1 MIRVMFA
8 VLMLALVLMLSLV
21 LVVTAGSVAHAGA
34 LQPPEGRKIRVAVV
48 MTEGAVVIDYAGP
61 WEVFANVHTGTGDMD
76 RQMPFELY
84 TVGRDRQPIHTSGGA
99 MKPGMT
105 VVPDYAF
112 ADAPAP
118 DVVVVGA
125 QSGDEQLGPW
135 LRKLHEQHALIMS
148 VCTGAFRVAESG
160 LLDGKPATTYH
171 ASLQRL
177 ANQYPHIDVRSSV
190 RYVQSDPLIV
200 TAGGLSS
207 GIDSALHVV
216 ELYYGA
222 QVAQATADNMEYQ
235 GQGWKTNAGAGEPKQ
250 VLPTI
255 PLAYRDHERIWQGT
269 FLPEYPKPKPEMPVV
284 LHLALVDGQ
293 YRGTIDA
300 PTESMIGEPLEDVRV
315 DHGSIHFTLASDHG
329 LVDFRGTMTA
339 DRISGK
345 VTHGGG
351 SPTPLTLTLSK
362 VRPSSQA
369 TR

>member
-1 MIRVMFA
+1 MIRMILA
-8 VLMLALVLMLSLV
+8 VLVRMM
-21 LVVTAGSVAHAGA
+21 LVVIALAVGPVVHAGA

-61 WEVFANVHTGTGDMD
+61 WEVFENVHTGKGDMD
-76 RQMPFELY
+76 QQMPFELY
-84 TVGRDRQPIHTSGGA
+84 TVGRDRQPIHTSGGT
-99 MKPGMT
+99 KPGMT
-105 VVPDYAF
+105 VVPDYGF

-135 LRKLHEQHALIMS
+135 LRKVHEQHALIMS
-148 VCTGAFRVAESG
+148 VCTGAFRVAEAG
-160 LLDGKPATTYH
+160 LLDGKPATTHH
-171 ASLQRL
+171 AALQRL
-177 ANQYPHIDVRSSV
+177 ANHYPHIDVRSSV
-190 RYVQSDPLIV
+190 RYVESDPLIV

-222 QVAQATADNMEYQ
+222 QVAQATADYMEYQ

-255 PLAYRDHERIWQGT
+255 PLAYRDHETIWQGT
-269 FLPEYPKPKPEMPVV
+269 FLPDYPKPKPEMPVT
-284 LHLALVDGQ
+284 LHLAQVDGQ

-300 PTESMIGEPLEDVRV
+300 PTESMIGEPLDDVRV

-329 LVDFRGTMTA
+329 PVDFSGTMTA
-339 DRISGK
+339 KRIAGN
-345 VTHGGG
+345 VTHAGG
-351 SPTPLTLTLSK
+351 SPTPLTLSK
-362 VRPSSQA
+362 AAPSSQPA
-369 TR
+369 R